1 MEILTYKKV
10 YQLVGDNASGT
21 NECITKSAAVEIA
34 QAHRKDITSNL
45 SQYLNNEY
53 IDIFSVEDKPDLS
66 NFSFTN
72 KGYNPQ
78 ASGNTYTTSVSSR
91 DIDGN
96 TIPYNATS
104 DVDWITNIVINGTE
118 IRFTVSPN
126 IGDQRTGHITGSN
139 ATGKSDTITIIQE
152 AKEADIDCTYTLV
165 ATCDSVPT
173 VTINGTSITRYTTF
187 GNNYTFQYTVRV
199 RTESEAPQSVG
210 FTINGG
216 GAGESYN
223 DGTIS
228 LLPSSWSLN
237 EGLSKQFTV
246 NYSRVKTTKTWDNTS
261 GTISRDGSVNVVLNA
276 SDTTEHPTIDYTI
289 SDTHVS
295 GQSFSH
301 SKDGMQFTSAASSVN
316 CTGIISVQ
324 YNGLKATSTVTYAE
338 EFPDDTEHR
347 WIDVSPTQ
355 FTFSAD
361 GGSVDITGTYGLTG
375 TLGTRKEIGSI
386 SDTITVD
393 ANTTQS
399 SRSGSKTYYYNND
412 QSQTP
417 TVEVSWTQP
426 NKEEEFPEEW
436 TYVFEYNISDANGG
450 SSTDTSWDRQYYAN
464 GQEIKHADDF
474 TLNGVTS
481 YRTKTGT
488 FGTVKK
494 ENVQYSGQIGR
505 PSGYNYSD
513 QEVTE
518 SGQLVQDGSNK
529 ELQWSY
535 TQEANVKVWG
545 ISADP
550 TSLYFEADGG
560 TQSVSVTT
568 WYTWQTNDN
577 NNQKFDETTTQ
588 EEITAEANTS
598 TQQREWTETITKN
611 DKSVS
616 INCTQDGKREVFRV
630 NYRLYVGLSV
640 NDTDKDTVS
649 LVWQSDQ
656 YGEPSKKTVYVN
668 AYKELINESNQV
680 VSTET
685 VEYSVA
691 SYAPQ
696 NKFSVNKNG
705 TLVDFYPLEENTDY
719 SSSKEC
725 SFRVSITG
733 QKNKFCTISLIQE
746 KKGIQLISGDA
757 VMFTYNW
764 DEGTD
769 LDQATF
775 VNLNHPSSNG
785 DNYAGFK
792 GEIIPEYEKI
802 LYFAGDNIGK
812 GNEYAFI
819 DFKSIIKY
827 LKEHGNEASSIDGK
841 TILESL
847 TNDNGI
853 IQIECDLYTNWY
865 QVKKQENI
873 TLSYSV
879 YNKDSED
886 ASVTYNNRQFV
897 LTGYTKISDN
907 SYQALCYA
915 NGAGNGYA
923 VNRNVRK
930 GYTLSAKF
938 KYYLN
943 SGVFSFETNK
953 DNVGIWNKGYDLTTV
968 HKDISYS
975 DVQFTNDGENI
986 NLSLSLDSLNVPDYF
1001 DKELSINIPFEM
1013 KTAAENY
1020 LDEKWFSYLD
1030 KIDIEIN
1037 KLPYKVNI
1045 SKPLTEFKYA
1055 NFGENQSVEVYPL
1068 INIIDRIVNYD
1079 RNEQLLF
1086 NYTTLKNN
1094 TVTIQKPST

>member
-1 MEILTYKKV
+1 MLNYKRLAPRSADPKVYTHNNEKITHQEADMINNGTFIEGETSVPGEYITAQEVVQKLAAQHKHVNYMIGGDELNELVCYYTWSSDTIDPTGVHIPDLEMTVEDRKLLAYEITPENADVTSAVFSIVSGSDIAHIDGSYIIADKQGTATYKV
-10 YQLVGDNASGT
+10 
-21 NECITKSAAVEIA
+21 
-34 QAHRKDITSNL
+34 
-45 SQYLNNEY
+45 
-53 IDIFSVEDKPDLS
+53 
-66 NFSFTN
+66 
-72 KGYNPQ
+72 
-78 ASGNTYTTSVSSR
+78 
-91 DIDGN
+91 
-96 TIPYNATS
+96 
-104 DVDWITNIVINGTE
+104 VINGSIE
-118 IRFTVSPN
+118 
-126 IGDQRTGHITGSN
+126 
-139 ATGKSDTITIIQE
+139 DT
-152 AKEADIDCTYTLV
+152 A
-165 ATCDSVPT
+165 
-173 VTINGTSITRYTTF
+173 TIN
-187 GNNYTFQYTVRV
+187 
-199 RTESEAPQSVG
+199 
-210 FTINGG
+210 
-216 GAGESYN
+216 
-223 DGTIS
+223 
-228 LLPSSWSLN
+228 
-237 EGLSKQFTV
+237 
-246 NYSRVKTTKTWDNTS
+246 
-261 GTISRDGSVNVVLNA
+261 
-276 SDTTEHPTIDYTI
+276 
-289 SDTHVS
+289 VS
-295 GQSFSH
+295 N
-301 SKDGMQFTSAASSVN
+301 KP
-316 CTGIISVQ
+316 
-324 YNGLKATSTVTYAE
+324 E
-338 EFPDDTEHR
+338 EFPDDQEHR
-347 WIDVSPTQ
+347 WIRVQPGSSQISVDGGTINVTGSYGLTGSYGTEKKVGDITDTIVIESNPSQDPKSGSKTYYYNNNQFDTPTAEITWTQPGRSEEFPDDEEHRWIEVSPTE
-355 FTFSAD
+355 FTFPAD
-361 GGSVDITGTYGLTG
+361 GGSVDITGSYGLTG
-375 TLGTRKEIGSI
+375 TFGTRKKIGDI

-393 ANTTQS
+393 ANVTAS
-399 SRSGSKTYYYNND
+399 SKSGSKTYYYNND
-412 QSQTP
+412 SSQTP
-417 TVEVSWTQP
+417 AVEVSWTQT

-436 TYVFEYNISDANGG
+436 TYIFHYNQGNTANDNINEVTEWTEQYRADGQKISWNDGFVLRG
-450 SSTDTSWDRQYYAN
+450 IS
-464 GQEIKHADDF
+464 
-474 TLNGVTS
+474 S

-488 FGTVKK
+488 LGTVKK
-494 ENVQYSGQIGR
+494 ENVTYTGSIGK

-513 QEVTE
+513 QEATG
-518 SGQLVQDGSNK
+518 SGTIVQNGSNK
-529 ELQWSY
+529 QLTWSY
-535 TQEANVKVWG
+535 TQEANVKVWD

-550 TSLYFEADGG
+550 TSLHFEASGG

-598 TQQREWTETITKN
+598 TQRREWIETITKN

-616 INCTQDGKREVFRV
+616 ISCTQDGKPVV
-630 NYRLYVGLSV
+630 LTVKYHLQVGLSADKI
-640 NDTDKDTVS
+640 NDNTVS

-656 YGEPSKKTVYVN
+656 YGESSKKTVYVN
-668 AYKELINESNQV
+668 AYKELINESNEV

-685 VEYSVA
+685 VEYSVT
-691 SYAPQ
+691 SYASQ
-696 NKFSVNKNG
+696 SKFSVNKNS

-719 SSSKEC
+719 SSSKEV
-725 SFRVSITG
+725 SFRVSIPG

-746 KKGIQLISGDA
+746 RKGIQLISGDA

-764 DEGTD
+764 DKGRD

-792 GEIIPEYEKI
+792 GEIIQEYQKI

-827 LKEHGNEASSIDGK
+827 LEEHGNEASSIDGK

-847 TNDNGI
+847 TNDDGI

-865 QVKKQENI
+865 GDKKQEGI
-873 TLSYSV
+873 TLSYNV

-886 ASVTYNNRQFV
+886 ASVTYNDKQFV

-968 HKDISYS
+968 YKDISYS

-1013 KTAAENY
+1013 KTVAENY
-1020 LDEKWFSYLD
+1020 LDEKWFSYLG

-1037 KLPYKVNI
+1037 KLPYKINI
-1045 SKPLTEFKYA
+1045 SKPLTEFEFA

-1079 RNEQLLF
+1079 HNEQLLF
-1086 NYTTLKNN
+1086 NYTTFKNN

>member
-10 YQLVGDNASGT
+10 YQLVGDDASGT

-72 KGYNPQ
+72 RGYNPQ

-173 VTINGTSITRYTTF
+173 VTINGTSITRYTTS

-316 CTGIISVQ
+316 CTGTISVQ
-324 YNGLKATSTVTYAE
+324 YNGLKATSIVTYAE
-338 EFPDDTEHR
+338 EFP
-347 WIDVSPTQ
+347 
-355 FTFSAD
+355 
-361 GGSVDITGTYGLTG
+361 
-375 TLGTRKEIGSI
+375 
-386 SDTITVD
+386 SD
-393 ANTTQS
+393 
-399 SRSGSKTYYYNND
+399 
-412 QSQTP
+412 
-417 TVEVSWTQP
+417 
-426 NKEEEFPEEW
+426 W
-436 TYVFEYNISDANGG
+436 TYVFEYNISDTNGG
-450 SSTDTSWDRQYYAN
+450 SSTGTSWSRQYYAN
-464 GQEIKHADDF
+464 GQEINQDDDF
-474 TLNGVTS
+474 ILNGITS
-481 YRTKTGT
+481 YRTKIGT
-488 FGTVKK
+488 LGTIKR
-494 ENVQYSGQIGR
+494 EDVQYSGEIGR

-513 QEVTE
+513 QAITQ

-535 TQEANVKVWG
+535 TQEANVKVWD

-550 TSLYFEADGG
+550 TSLHFEAEGG

-630 NYRLYVGLSV
+630 NYHLYVGLSV
-640 NDTDKDTVS
+640 NDTNKDTVS

-668 AYKELINESNQV
+668 AYKELINESNEV

-685 VEYSVA
+685 VEYNITGYA
-691 SYAPQ
+691 SQ
-696 NKFSVNKNG
+696 NKFSVNKNN

-719 SSSKEC
+719 SESKEC

-746 KKGIQLISGDA
+746 RKGVQLVSGDA

-764 DEGTD
+764 DKGTD
-769 LDQATF
+769 LDQATY
-775 VNLNHPSSNG
+775 VNLNSKSSN
-785 DNYAGFK
+785 DENYAGFS
-792 GEIIPEYEKI
+792 GQIIDEYKNI
-802 LYFAGDNIGK
+802 LYFAGDNKKK

-819 DFKSIIKY
+819 DFKSIVKY
-827 LKEHGNEASSIDGK
+827 LNEHGDDESSVDGK
-841 TILESL
+841 TILQSL
-847 TNDNGI
+847 TNENGI
-853 IQIECDLYTNWY
+853 ISVQCNLYTNWY
-865 QVKKQENI
+865 NMKEQENI

-879 YNKDSED
+879 YNKDSEN
-886 ASVTYNNRQFV
+886 ASVTTKDLQFI
-897 LTGYTKISDN
+897 LDGYTKKSDN
-907 SYQALCYA
+907 KQSALCYA
-915 NGAGNGYA
+915 KGIDNVYCGYG
-923 VNRNVRK
+923 VNEV
-930 GYTLSAKF
+930 YTLSAKF
-938 KYYLN
+938 TYYLN
-943 SGVFSFETNK
+943 SGVFVFETNK
-953 DNVGIWNKGYDLTTV
+953 DDVGKWQKGVVFTNISTTA
-968 HKDISYS
+968 SYS
-975 DVQFTNDGENI
+975 GLNFANDNGTI
-986 NLSLSLDSLNVPDYF
+986 HYKIHIDSLNEPSYF
-1001 DKELSINIPFEM
+1001 DKNDKVAIWTGIKQMVSD
-1013 KTAAENY
+1013 KTVYAENNY
-1020 LDEKWFSYLD
+1020 MTISQ
-1030 KIDIEIN
+1030 
-1037 KLPYKVNI
+1037 LPFIY
-1045 SKPLTEFKYA
+1045 
-1055 NFGENQSVEVYPL
+1055 NQSVKLSEIAKYIDFGGNDSVKIYPD
-1068 INIIDRIVNYD
+1068 IYFYRIFDKNS
-1079 RNEQLLF
+1079 EKKL
-1086 NYTTLKNN
+1086 TLSELKL
-1094 TVTIQKPST
+1094 TDSAITIHKPLS